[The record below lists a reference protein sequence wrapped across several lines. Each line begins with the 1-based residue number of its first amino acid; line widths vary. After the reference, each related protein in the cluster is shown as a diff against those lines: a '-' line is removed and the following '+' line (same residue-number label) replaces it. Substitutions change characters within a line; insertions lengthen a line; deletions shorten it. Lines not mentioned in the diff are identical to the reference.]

1 MTGSAR
7 RLPQRRPAIRLSPRT
22 RAAIAVRDLDRG
34 RGKRLPI
41 FRIALVV
48 FLCAVV
54 GLVSMGGVAAM
65 VGANVVG
72 SLADGLPDPATL
84 TTLDFDQPTV
94 IYDRTGKVELARF
107 ERENRRV
114 VTYDEVPKLMLDTTT
129 AAEDRTFWQNDGF
142 DLGAIV
148 AAAYQNA
155 TGNDGQIER
164 GASTIT
170 QQLVRARLLPPEVA
184 QSNDRYMRK
193 VMELLQASRLTAA
206 FPGESGKEQ
215 IITAYLNQIYYGHQ
229 AFGIAAAARIYFGV
243 GDLGKLTLAQAAL
256 LAGLPKAPS
265 TYDPYRYAVKDDQG
279 RLVLPMDSPPVARR
293 AYVLHG
299 MSTARWTQVTPDE
312 LSKALAEPVVL
323 AGETPAKM
331 RAAHF
336 SWAVRDQLEQILGS
350 PDAIE
355 TGGYRVITTLDW
367 NAQYLAEQFAYAAAI
382 IPNLPAKQATAEMNR
397 LKIKKSDRRWIN
409 QLRGKDLHDDAIV
422 ALDYR
427 TGDVLAYV
435 GSASYDRTDLASK
448 RFQPQFDAA
457 AAPRQPGSAFKP
469 VVYATAFDKKVLT
482 AGSLL
487 LDISTDFGG
496 WTPKDADRF
505 ERGPVRVRQALQQS
519 LNLPAI
525 RALERVGNEAV
536 ADTAER
542 MDLTFLNGRNAFL
555 QAGLTGAI
563 GTVETKP
570 IELTSAFGS
579 FPNGGV
585 HVPTR
590 MILSI
595 TGPNGQAV
603 YSAPKPEGT
612 QAVSPQSAFLISDIL
627 NGNTDMHQNPIWAS
641 TLELRNG
648 PGGKRRP
655 AAVKTGTA
663 DAAADF
669 GAYGFLAPPKNP
681 SAPGLAVGI
690 WMGNSDHSAPRTN
703 NPPTSLLA
711 SGEVWHA
718 FVREYTKKWPVADFR
733 RPGGLVRE
741 RIDRWS
747 GGKPGPWTHG
757 TVAEWFIKGT
767 QPDASHPVDPAGLLY
782 SKACGTWVVDPA
794 KGELGPTRWLDD
806 IRAWTARARRGP
818 GVRGPYGSTTAYFFG
833 ERSWGG
839 QLIGPCKSKND
850 GGGHHNRLDKKHDHG
865 PPPPNG
871 LPPAGANTSP
881 QPTPTRAPTNAP
893 DATTTPDPT
902 STTSPRRRR
911 HTRR

>member
-7 RLPQRRPAIRLSPRT
+7 RQPKHRVPVRLSPRT
-22 RAAIAVRDLDRG
+22 RAAIAIRDLDRG
-34 RGKRLPI
+34 RPQRLPV
-41 FRIALVV
+41 FRIALVLI
-48 FLCAVV
+48 LCAVV
-54 GLVSMGGVAAM
+54 GVVSMGGVAAM
-65 VGANVVG
+65 VGANVIG
-72 SLADGLPDPATL
+72 SLASELPDPATL
-84 TTLDFDQPTV
+84 TNLDFAQPTV

-107 ERENRRV
+107 ELENRRV
-114 VTYDEVPKLMLDTTT
+114 VTYAEVPKLLLDTTT
-129 AAEDRTFWQNDGF
+129 AAEDRTFWENDGF

-148 AAAYQNA
+148 AAAYQNV
-155 TGNDGQIER
+155 TGEDGQVER

-170 QQLVRARLLPPEVA
+170 QQLVRARLLPSEVA
-184 QSNDRYMRK
+184 QSNDRYQRK
-193 VMELLQASRLTAA
+193 ILELLQASRVTAA
-206 FPGESGKEQ
+206 FPGETGKEQ

-229 AFGIAAAARIYFGV
+229 AFGIAAAAQIYFGV
-243 GDLGKLTLAQAAL
+243 TDLNKLTLAQAAL

-265 TYDPYRYAVKDDQG
+265 TYDPYKYAVKDDQG
-279 RLVLPMDSPPVARR
+279 RLVVPLDSPPVVRR

-299 MSTARWTQVTPDE
+299 MSTARFTQVSPTE
-312 LSKALAEPVVL
+312 LQEALAEPVVL
-323 AGETPAKM
+323 SGVKPQKM

-336 SWAVRDQLEQILGS
+336 SWAVRDQLEEMLGS
-350 PDAIE
+350 AEAIE
-355 TGGYRVITTLDW
+355 TGGYSVITTLDW
-367 NAQYLAEQFAYAAAI
+367 KAQQLAEKYAYAAAI
-382 IPNLPAKQATAEMNR
+382 IPNLPARQAAKELNR
-397 LKIKKSDRRWIN
+397 LNLPRSDRHWVN
-409 QLRGKDLHDDAIV
+409 ALRGKDLHDDALV

-469 VVYATAFDKKVLT
+469 IVYGTAFDKKVLT

-487 LDISTDFGG
+487 LDISTNFWG

-525 RALERVGNEAV
+525 RALERVGNDAV
-536 ADTAER
+536 ADTADR
-542 MDLTFLNGRNAFL
+542 MDLSFLNGRKAFL
-555 QAGLTGAI
+555 QSGLAGAI

-595 TGPNGQAV
+595 TGPNGQSV
-603 YSAPKPEGT
+603 YAAPKPKGT
-612 QAVSPQSAFLISDIL
+612 QAVSPQAAFLISDIL

-648 PGGKRRP
+648 PGGRRRP

-669 GAYGFLAPPKNP
+669 GAYGFLAPPKSP
-681 SAPGLAVGI
+681 DAPGLAVGV

-703 NPPTSLLA
+703 NAPTSLVA
-711 SGEVWHA
+711 SGEMWHA
-718 FVREYTKKWPVADFR
+718 FVREYTKKWPVADFQ

-741 RIDRWS
+741 RIDKFS
-747 GGKPGPWTHG
+747 GGKPGPWTRG
-757 TVAEWFIKGT
+757 TVEEWFIKGT
-767 QPDASHPVDPAGLLY
+767 QPDAKRPVDEAGLLY
-782 SKACGTWVVDPA
+782 SRACGTWAVDPA
-794 KGELGPTRWLDD
+794 KAELGPSSWLDD
-806 IRAWTARARRGP
+806 VRAWTARARRGP

-833 ERSWGG
+833 QGSWGG
-839 QLIGPCKSKND
+839 TLVGPCGKSND
-850 GGGHHNRLDKKHDHG
+850 GGKDGHHHKEHG
-865 PPPPNG
+865 HKPPPPN
-871 LPPAGANTSP
+871 
-881 QPTPTRAPTNAP
+881 NAP
-893 DATTTPDPT
+893 PTEATTAPEPANLR
-902 STTSPRRRR
+902 SPRRRR
-911 HTRR
+911 S

>member
-1 MTGSAR
+1 
-7 RLPQRRPAIRLSPRT
+7 
-22 RAAIAVRDLDRG
+22 VRDLERS
-34 RGKRLPI
+34 RPRRFPV
-41 FRIALVV
+41 FRVALVL
-48 FLCAVV
+48 FLAAVI

-65 VGANVVG
+65 VGANAVG
-72 SLADGLPDPATL
+72 SLVGGLPDPADL
-84 TTLDFDQPTV
+84 TKLDFAQPTV

-114 VTYDEVPKLMLDTTT
+114 VTYDDVPKLLLDATT

-142 DLGAIV
+142 DLAAIV

-155 TGNDGQIER
+155 TGDNTQIER

-170 QQLVRARLLPPEVA
+170 QQLVRARLLPPDVA
-184 QSNDRYMRK
+184 QSNDRYLRK
-193 VMELLQASRLTAA
+193 VMELLQASRVTSA
-206 FPGESGKEQ
+206 FPGEQGKEQ

-229 AFGIAAAARIYFGV
+229 AFGIAAAAQIYFGV
-243 GDLGKLTLAQAAL
+243 SDLNKLTLAQAAL

-265 TYDPYRYAVKDDQG
+265 TYDPYKYAVKDDQG
-279 RLVLPMDSPPVARR
+279 RLVVPMDAPPVTRR
-293 AYVLHG
+293 AYVLNG
-299 MSTARWTQVTPDE
+299 MSTARWTKVTQAQVDQ
-312 LSKALAEPVVL
+312 ALAEPVVL
-323 AGETPAKM
+323 AGTQPSKM

-336 SWAVRDQLEQILGS
+336 SWAVRDQLQEILGS
-350 PDAIE
+350 ADALE

-367 NAQYLAEQFAYAAAI
+367 DAQQLAEKFAYAAAI
-382 IPNLPAKQATAEMNR
+382 IPNLPARQAAKEMDR
-397 LKIKKSDRRWIN
+397 LKLNRSDRRWVN
-409 QLRGKDLHDDAIV
+409 QLRGKDLHNDAVV

-435 GSASYDRTDLASK
+435 GSASYDRSDIASR

-469 VVYATAFDKKVLT
+469 VVYGTAFDQKVLT
-482 AGSLL
+482 PGSLL
-487 LDISTDFGG
+487 LDISTDFGGG

-525 RALERVGNEAV
+525 RALERVGNDAV

-542 MDLTFLNGRNAFL
+542 MGLNFLNGRDAFL
-555 QAGLTGAI
+555 QAGLAGAI

-570 IELTSAFGS
+570 IDLTSAFGS

-595 TGPNGQAV
+595 TAPDG
-603 YSAPKPEGT
+603 SATYTAPEPKGT
-612 QAVSPQSAFLISDIL
+612 QAISPQAAFLISDIL

-648 PGGKRRP
+648 PHNSRRP

-669 GAYGFLAPPKNP
+669 GAYGFLAPPKDP
-681 SAPGLAVGI
+681 RAPGLAVGI
-690 WMGNSDHSAPRTN
+690 WMGNSDHSAPRTREA
-703 NPPTSLLA
+703 PTSLLA

-718 FVREYTKKWPVADFR
+718 FVRDYTRKWPVADFH

-741 RIDRWS
+741 RIDRFS
-747 GGKPGPWTHG
+747 GGKPGPWTRG
-757 TVAEWFIKGT
+757 TVEEWFIKGT
-767 QPDASHPVDPAGLLY
+767 QPSARRPVDQAGLLY
-782 SKACGTWVVDPA
+782 SRDCGGWRVDPA
-794 KGELGPTRWLDD
+794 KAELGPERWLDD
-806 IRAWTARARRGP
+806 VRAWTARARRGV
-818 GVRGPYGSTTAYFFG
+818 GVKGPYGSTTAYFFG
-833 ERSWGG
+833 QHSWGG
-839 QLIGPCKSKND
+839 PLVGPCHSTKDK
-850 GGGHHNRLDKKHDHG
+850 GGPGGHDKHK
-865 PPPPNG
+865 PPPPPDRT
-871 LPPAGANTSP
+871 PP
-881 QPTPTRAPTNAP
+881 P
-893 DATTTPDPT
+893 DATPAPEPTTL
-902 STTSPRRRR
+902 SSPRRRR
-911 HTRR
+911 R

>member
-7 RLPQRRPAIRLSPRT
+7 RLPQHRAAIRLSPRT

-34 RGKRLPI
+34 RPKRLPY
-41 FRIALVV
+41 FRIALVLI
-48 FLCAVV
+48 LCAVV
-54 GLVSMGGVAAM
+54 GVVSMGGVAAM
-65 VGANVVG
+65 VGASVIG
-72 SLADGLPDPATL
+72 SLAGGLPDPASL
-84 TTLDFDQPTV
+84 TSLDFDQPTV

-114 VTYDEVPKLMLDTTT
+114 VTYDEVPKLVLDTTT
-129 AAEDRTFWQNDGF
+129 AAEDRTFWENDGF

-155 TGNDGQIER
+155 TGTDGQIER

-170 QQLVRARLLPPEVA
+170 QQLVRARLLPADVA

-193 VMELLQASRLTAA
+193 VMELLQASRLTSA
-206 FPGESGKEQ
+206 FPGETGKEQ

-229 AFGIAAAARIYFGV
+229 AFGIAAAAQIYFGV
-243 GDLGKLTLAQAAL
+243 SDLSKLTLAQAAL

-279 RLVLPMDSPPVARR
+279 KLVLPMDSPPVTRR

-312 LSKALAEPVVL
+312 LARALAEPVVL
-323 AGETPAKM
+323 AGESPAKM

-350 PDAIE
+350 PDAVE
-355 TGGYRVITTLDW
+355 TGGYKVITTLDW
-367 NAQYLAEQFAYAAAI
+367 NAQYLAEQYAYAAAI
-382 IPNLPAKQATAEMNR
+382 IPNLPVKQATAEMNR
-397 LKIKKSDRRWIN
+397 LKLKKVDRRWVN

-435 GSASYDRTDLASK
+435 GSAGYDRSDLASK

-469 VVYATAFDKKVLT
+469 VVYATAFDRRKLT

-525 RALERVGNEAV
+525 RALERVGNDAV

-542 MDLTFLNGRNAFL
+542 MDLNFLNGRDAFL
-555 QAGLTGAI
+555 QAGLAGAI

-570 IELTSAFGS
+570 IELTSAFGT

-595 TGPNGQAV
+595 TGPNGESV
-603 YSAPKPEGT
+603 YTAPEPEGT
-612 QAVSPQSAFLISDIL
+612 QAVSPQAAFLISDIL

-669 GAYGFLAPPKNP
+669 GAYGFLAPPRDP

-718 FVREYTKKWPVADFR
+718 FVREYTKKWPVADFQ

-747 GGKPGPWTHG
+747 GGRPGPWSHG
-757 TVAEWFIKGT
+757 TVEEWFIKGT
-767 QPDASHPVDPAGLLY
+767 QPDANHPVDPAGLLY
-782 SKACGTWVVDPA
+782 SRSCGGWAVDPA
-794 KGELGPTRWLDD
+794 KAELGPDRWLDD
-806 IRAWTARARRGP
+806 VRAWTARARRGP
-818 GVRGPYGSTTAYFFG
+818 GVKGPYGSTTAYFFG

-839 QLIGPCKSKND
+839 RLIGPCHESRHND
-850 GGGHHNRLDKKHDHG
+850 GGHDKHHKPPPPPRDVNVGDEG
-865 PPPPNG
+865 PPPPPDQG
-871 LPPAGANTSP
+871 TPPPP
-881 QPTPTRAPTNAP
+881 QETPPP
-893 DATTTPDPT
+893 DATVPPEPAPQTA
-902 STTSPRRRR
+902 PRRRR
-911 HTRR
+911 G

>member
-7 RLPQRRPAIRLSPRT
+7 KLAPHRVHLRLSPRT
-22 RAAIAVRDLDRG
+22 RAAIAVRDLERS
-34 RGKRLPI
+34 RPRRLPV
-41 FRIALVV
+41 FRIALV
-48 FLCAVV
+48 LLICAVV
-54 GLVSMGGVAAM
+54 GVASMGGVAAM
-65 VGANVVG
+65 VGANVIG
-72 SLADGLPDPATL
+72 SLAGGLPDPATL
-84 TTLDFDQPTV
+84 TSLDFAQPTV

-107 ERENRRV
+107 ELEKRRV
-114 VTYDEVPKLMLDTTT
+114 VAYADIPQLVLDTTT
-129 AAEDRTFWQNDGF
+129 AAEDRTFWENDGF

-148 AAAYQNA
+148 AAAVQNA
-155 TGNDGQIER
+155 TGGGDQTER

-170 QQLVRARLLPPEVA
+170 QQLVRARLLPASVS
-184 QSNDRYMRK
+184 QSNDRYLRK

-206 FPGESGKEQ
+206 FPGEEGKQQ

-229 AFGIAAAARIYFGV
+229 AFGIAAAAQIYFGV
-243 GDLGKLTLAQAAL
+243 SDLSKLTLAQAAL

-279 RLVLPMDSPPVARR
+279 RLVVPMDSPPVARR

-299 MSTARWTQVTPDE
+299 MSTARWTKVSPDE
-312 LSKALAEPVVL
+312 LQKALAEPVVL
-323 AGETPAKM
+323 AGEHPSKM

-336 SWAVRDQLEQILGS
+336 SWAVRDQLEEILGS
-350 PDAIE
+350 AEAIE

-367 NAQYLAEQFAYAAAI
+367 DAQQLAEKYAAAAALV
-382 IPNLPAKQATAEMNR
+382 PNLPRNQAIREMNR
-397 LKIKKSDRRWIN
+397 LRLNRSDRRWVN
-409 QLRGKDLHDDAIV
+409 ALRGKDLHNDAIV

-469 VVYATAFDKKVLT
+469 VVYATAFDQHVLT

-487 LDISTDFGG
+487 LDISTNFGG
-496 WTPKDADRF
+496 WTPKDFDRY

-525 RALERVGNEAV
+525 RALERVGSDAV
-536 ADTAER
+536 ADTAKR
-542 MDLTFLNGRNAFL
+542 MGLTFLNGRKAFL
-555 QAGLTGAI
+555 QSGLAGAL

-570 IELTSAFGS
+570 IELTSAFGT

-595 TGPNGQAV
+595 SGPNGSDV
-603 YSAPKPEGT
+603 YTAPDPEGV
-612 QAVSPQSAFLISDIL
+612 QAVSPQAAWLISDIL

-648 PGGKRRP
+648 PGGRRRP

-663 DAAADF
+663 DSGMDF

-681 SAPGLAVGI
+681 KAPGLAVGI
-690 WMGNSDHSAPRTN
+690 WMGNSDHSAPRTH
-703 NPPTSLLA
+703 NPPTSLAA

-718 FVREYTKKWPVADFR
+718 FVRELTRKWPVADFH

-747 GGKPGPWTHG
+747 GGEPGPWTRS
-757 TVAEWFIKGT
+757 TINEWFIKGT
-767 QPDASHPVDPAGLLY
+767 QPSARHAVDEAGLLY
-782 SKACGTWVVDPA
+782 TRGCGRWLVDPVKA
-794 KGELGPTRWLDD
+794 ELGPSRWDD
-806 IRAWTARARRGP
+806 DVSAWTARARRGT
-818 GVRGPYGSTTAYFFG
+818 GVRGPYGSTTMYFYG
-833 ERSWGG
+833 EHSWGG
-839 QLIGPCKSKND
+839 QLVGPCHSKDQGGD
-850 GGGHHNRLDKKHDHG
+850 GHPKHRKDGG

-871 LPPAGANTSP
+871 TPP
-881 QPTPTRAPTNAP
+881 P
-893 DATTTPDPT
+893 DATNPPQPAAQ
-902 STTSPRRRR
+902 SSPRRRR
-911 HTRR
+911 R